1 MGLIIG
7 WIKRENII
15 SGTKRL
21 IMMTKISETAVIVA
35 SLRALS
41 NYEHDIK
48 FNCND
53 HYAELFLPDEKRI
66 PLQDS
71 QVREMIRKAIP
82 KGMYEYVIARTKYV
96 DGVFLDA
103 LKQNIKQIVIL
114 GAGFDS
120 RPYRFQELIDKTKI
134 FEVDTEATQQYKLSL
149 LTNKADSIKKIHYV
163 PVNFEET
170 DLFARLKE
178 HGYNKTDKTL
188 FLWEG
193 VTFYLSKDAVHRMLR
208 EIKVNSPEE
217 SKICFDFQTVKSMD
231 ELIHTGIR
239 EESIKFGIEEG
250 KIEEFIISNK
260 YRIMEHLSSKDIEMR
275 FMTKEDGVS
284 FGEISSLMNFILIEN
299 SDGVRSQD

>member
-1 MGLIIG
+1 M
-7 WIKRENII
+7 
-15 SGTKRL
+15 S
-21 IMMTKISETAVIVA
+21 KISETAAIVA

-41 NYEHDIK
+41 NYEPDKK

-71 QVREMIRKAIP
+71 QVREIIRKAIP
-82 KGMYEYVIARTKYV
+82 KGMYEYVIARTKYI

-103 LKQNIKQIVIL
+103 LKQKIKQIVIL

-120 RPYRFQELIDKTKI
+120 RPYRFQEFIDKTKI
-134 FEVDTEATQQYKLSL
+134 FEVDTEATQEYKLSL
-149 LTNKADSIKKIHYV
+149 LTNKTDSINKIQYV
-163 PVNFEET
+163 PVNFEEA

-193 VTFYLSKDAVHRMLR
+193 VTFYLSKEAVYRMLR
-208 EIKVNSPEE
+208 EISVNSARE

-231 ELIHTGIR
+231 ELIHTGIK

-250 KIEEFIISNK
+250 KIEEFVISNK
-260 YRIMEHLSSKDIEMR
+260 YRIMEHLSSKDIEQR
-275 FMTKEDGVS
+275 FMTKENGVV
-284 FGEISSLMNFILIEN
+284 FGEISTLMNFILIETR
-299 SDGVRSQD
+299 DGFGPPD